1 MSKQRVK
8 TTQSSESTKMRSVHC
23 NVNWTVETP
32 ESTSS
37 KNNSSTLNSPSFAY
51 IAVVFFRAKEG
62 INAYYYED
70 HNNTLNRVTNT
81 NNTLVSVLEGIQLTL
96 CELDVSRPGSVA
108 SSCHIDDDRRS
119 YESDYQSLAGP
130 MGSARLSGRYSSSN
144 YCDSAFLRYPTPLQY

>member
-1 MSKQRVK
+1 MSKPRVK
-8 TTQSSESTKMRSVHC
+8 TTQSSGSMKTRSAHC
-23 NVNWTVETP
+23 NVKWTAETP
-32 ESTSS
+32 ESTPS
-37 KNNSSTLNSPSFAY
+37 KNNSSTLNSPSFAFIY
-51 IAVVFFRAKEG
+51 VVLFSTKEG

-119 YESDYQSLAGP
+119 YESDYQSIGGP
-130 MGSARLSGRYSSSN
+130 MGSVRLSGRYSSST
-144 YCDSAFLRYPTPLQY
+144 YGDSTFLRYPTPLQY